1 MALTIEQYNLMNQVM
16 QNITGL
22 RRDARMN
29 AEGYKA
35 ALTAVRPADKV
46 AEVMKAD
53 ASEYLR
59 RLDWIKDLVAD
70 AGGKAKVEGALSAL
84 GINKAELYAQY
95 NELRASAQ
103 ATFDAAI
110 LTEADINGRADAVLS
125 EVAPQTILW

>member
-22 RRDARMN
+22 RRDARAN
-29 AEGYKA
+29 AEAYKA
-35 ALTAVRPADKV
+35 ALTAGRPADKV

-125 EVAPQTILW
+125 EVTPQTLLW